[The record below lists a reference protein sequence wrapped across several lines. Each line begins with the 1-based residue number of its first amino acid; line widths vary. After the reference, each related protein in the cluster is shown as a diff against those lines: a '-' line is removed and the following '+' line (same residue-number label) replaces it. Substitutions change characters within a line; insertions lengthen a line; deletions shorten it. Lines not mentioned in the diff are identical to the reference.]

1 MPCLQSCR
9 GCLIAVCFQEPKFRQ
24 LRLGPDPNPK
34 IQAAILAV
42 NGALELLKACG
53 FEVHADAP
61 GSADAGTFAYFL
73 DDAKLSY
80 VEAGL
85 LQLQIA
91 LQAARE
97 AQQDHNQGQTQQP
110 QQPSQAA
117 PTAVASSS
125 SHSSVAAAPAFT
137 PPSQAAAAAA
147 VQPPVVRN
155 TLVLLPAAPD
165 ANVPD
170 FFFERT
176 AAEVK
181 AEFMALLRQRQT
193 QQVVASKAWK
203 DLKLGASSSSSKQPT
218 VITLRVRF
226 PEVSRQALWCAVSW
240 RGGMC
245 GCLHQHML

>member
-1 MPCLQSCR
+1 MLCHDVTP
-9 GCLIAVCFQEPKFRQ
+9 QEPKFRQ

-34 IQAAILAV
+34 VQASILAV
-42 NGALELLKACG
+42 SGALELLKACG
-53 FEVHADAP
+53 FEVLTDAP
-61 GSADAGTFAYFL
+61 GSQEAGATYAYFL

-85 LQLQIA
+85 LQLQVV

-97 AQQDHNQGQTQQP
+97 AQQQHDSQGAPQQQQP
-110 QQPSQAA
+110 QPSQAA
-117 PTAVASSS
+117 AAPPATGSSGHS
-125 SHSSVAAAPAFT
+125 SSVAAAPASQ
-137 PPSQAAAAAA
+137 PPPQAAAAAA
-147 VQPPVVRN
+147 AATTAVQQPPVARD

-181 AEFMALLRQRQT
+181 AEFMALLRQRQQ
-193 QQVVASKAWK
+193 QQVVASKAWR
-203 DLKLGASSSSSKQPT
+203 DLQRGATGSSSSKQPA

-226 PEVSRQALWCAVSW
+226 PEVRHRCSFAGTLREGACVCWC
-240 RGGMC
+240 
-245 GCLHQHML
+245 